1 MHLIFNQLH
10 CEGNG
15 FLDRCG
21 LANKGSVTS
30 KIDHLWKTN
39 RPHHPHHNQS
49 KVATDAAQLREM
61 VHQEDNARVE
71 ARVFSTRPPDHNCAR
86 PTDRQTGAD
95 ADEQRRYV
103 LPSFLP
109 VTSSYSLSAIAHR
122 ARLHNPPNQPHSVLL
137 VGCLHQ
143 SLRSLGKEEKLK
155 RGTPNEIR
163 VRVPIAEHH
172 RRMNIAASIQMD

>member
-1 MHLIFNQLH
+1 MVSWM
-10 CEGNG
+10 E
-15 FLDRCG
+15 
-21 LANKGSVTS
+21 GSVTS

-49 KVATDAAQLREM
+49 KVATDAAQLHEM

-122 ARLHNPPNQPHSVLL
+122 ARLHNPPNQPTPLGSFGRMLAPESPLARERREVKAGHAERDS
-137 VGCLHQ
+137 GQGPNRRTPSENEYSCLN
-143 SLRSLGKEEKLK
+143 SNGLICLGY
-155 RGTPNEIR
+155 P
-163 VRVPIAEHH
+163 
-172 RRMNIAASIQMD
+172 S